1 MTPLRQKMIN
11 DMKLR
16 NFSPKTQY
24 AYVSAV
30 SGLAQYFNC
39 SPDMLSNENVQA
51 YLLHLIEGRKLSWS
65 SCNIIISGLRFFYKV
80 TLCKQSMN
88 LAFPPR
94 KKKTFLPE
102 ILSIEELKHL
112 FTCTINLKHRALLMT
127 TYAGGLRV
135 SEVVR
140 LKLTDIDSKRMMIRV
155 EQGKGNKDRYTI
167 LSQRLLKILR
177 EYWGMYRSPFWLFHA
192 KDSRKPMPIGTAQK
206 IYYNAKSKAQIKKGQ
221 GIHTLRHCFA
231 THLLEANVDLRTIQ
245 TLMGHNSITTTMKY
259 LHVTRKKLTSLKSPL
274 DLIEI
279 PTNKQII

>member
-16 NFSPKTQY
+16 NFSPRTQY

-30 SGLAQYFNC
+30 AGLAQFYNC
-39 SPDMLSNENVQA
+39 SPDMLNKENVQT

-65 SCNIIISGLRFFYKV
+65 SCNVIISGLRFFYNV

-102 ILSIEELKHL
+102 ILSMEELEHF
-112 FTCTINLKHRALLMT
+112 FTRTINLKHRALLMT
-127 TYAGGLRV
+127 TYAGGFRV

-177 EYWGMYRSPFWLFHA
+177 YYCEMYRPTLWLFHA
-192 KDSRKPMPIGTAQK
+192 KDPRKPMPIGTAQT
-206 IYYNAKSKAQIKKGQ
+206 IYYNAKSNAQVKKGH

-231 THLLEANVDLRTIQ
+231 THLLEANVDIRTIQ
-245 TLMGHNSITTTMKY
+245 ILMGHKSITTTMKY
-259 LHVTRKKLTSLKSPL
+259 LQVTRKKLTSLKSPL
-274 DLIEI
+274 DLLEI
-279 PTNKQII
+279 HPSKQII